1 MEPSAT
7 AFTFYHVVVILW
19 SLTKTIN
26 FNNQMTLHCT
36 LVVVTFLL
44 LFGGCDTGEETGDAL
59 MVVIQVRLVVV
70 VESPLFH
77 SKASVDKHW
86 LSFLS
91 LSHRSFSVHTDPC
104 LQKKN

>member
-1 MEPSAT
+1 M
-7 AFTFYHVVVILW
+7 V
-19 SLTKTIN
+19 
-26 FNNQMTLHCT
+26 
-36 LVVVTFLL
+36 
-44 LFGGCDTGEETGDAL
+44 GL
-59 MVVIQVRLVVV
+59 MVVLQVRLVVV

-91 LSHRSFSVHTDPC
+91 LSHLSFSVHTDSC